1 MATVSDKP
9 RILIYGNFAR
19 QNFEYCWLAW
29 LQDHNYPVQ
38 AFNPGAALK
47 KFSSARLG
55 RRISHR
61 FLQGVVVS
69 YVSHQFITSAHA
81 FQPDL
86 ILVVGGNLISA
97 TTVQIIRRQLKATLF
112 HFHGEDFF
120 NPLNTSK
127 TLRAAA
133 FYYDHLFTTKRFN
146 LPELAEIG
154 LTRASFIPHG
164 YRPNCHY
171 PVPVTPA
178 ARHRFGSDLV
188 FVGTW
193 ERERASTLAQL
204 QAFDLRIW
212 GNAWSKA
219 STDLDLHQAIQNR
232 AVYCQ
237 DMSRVFNASRICLAF
252 LRKANRDQHTS
263 RTFEIPA
270 CGGFQLSER
279 TDEVLSFFEE
289 GKEIECFSSLN
300 ELKDKAHYYLNHETR
315 RQRIAS
321 AGLSRLQR
329 SPYSYHDRLQTILD
343 HYQQDYRV

>member
-1 MATVSDKP
+1 MVSDKP
-9 RILIYGNFAR
+9 RILIYGNFAL
-19 QNFEYCWLAW
+19 QNFEYCWLEW
-29 LQDHNYPVQ
+29 LRDHNYPVQ
-38 AFNPGAALK
+38 AFNLGATLQ

-55 RRISHR
+55 RRISQR

-69 YVSHQFITSAHA
+69 YVSHQFITTAHA

-97 TTVQIIRRQLKATLF
+97 AAVQIIRQQIRTTLF

-120 NPLNTSK
+120 NPLNTTK

-133 FYYDHLFTTKRFN
+133 LFYDHLFTTKSFN

-154 LTRASFIPHG
+154 LTQVSLIPHG

-171 PVPVTPA
+171 PVPVKPA
-178 ARHRFGSDLV
+178 AHHRYGSDLA

-204 QAFDLRIW
+204 QEFDLRIW
-212 GNAWSKA
+212 GNVWPKA
-219 STDLDLHQAIQNR
+219 SKDLGLRQAIQNQ

-237 DMSRVFNASRICLAF
+237 EMSRVFNASKICLAF

-289 GKEIECFSSLN
+289 GKEIECFASIS
-300 ELKDKAHYYLNHETR
+300 ELKDKAHYYLKHETQ
-315 RQRIAS
+315 RQRIAR
-321 AGLSRLQR
+321 AGLSRVRR
-329 SPYSYHDRLQTILD
+329 SPYSYQDRLQTILE
-343 HYQQDYRV
+343 HYHQKYEL